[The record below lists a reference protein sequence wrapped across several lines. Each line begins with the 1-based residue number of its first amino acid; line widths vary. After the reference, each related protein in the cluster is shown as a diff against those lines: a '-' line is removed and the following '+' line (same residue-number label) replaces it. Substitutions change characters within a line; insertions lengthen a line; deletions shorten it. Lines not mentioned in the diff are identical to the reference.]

1 MTVTLRNVD
10 FQFLSILESLLQL
23 KKEIQIDTTYDE
35 PNELTDKVLRDSE
48 AGKNL
53 SPVYTSTEDF
63 MAALNA

>member
-10 FQFLSILESLLQL
+10 YQFLNIIESILALR
-23 KKEIQIDTTYDE
+23 KDIQITTEYEE
-35 PNELTDKVLRDSE
+35 PNELTAKVLRDSE

-53 SPVYTSTEDF
+53 SPVYTSTSDF